1 MITRIHVNQHHIKFN
16 RKTPMTRRPVLTVK
30 TYKSNIYT
38 NEVQINGP
46 SKVVYSPHKPL
57 SCGAHVWIECDSDDI
72 EYPQGQ
78 EKYSDMKNNSDL

>member
-1 MITRIHVNQHHIKFN
+1 MIKRIHFNQHHIKFN
-16 RKTPMTRRPVLTVK
+16 LKNPNTRRPVLTVK
-30 TYKSNIYT
+30 TYNSNIYT

-57 SCGAHVWIECDSDDI
+57 SCGAHVWVECDSDDI